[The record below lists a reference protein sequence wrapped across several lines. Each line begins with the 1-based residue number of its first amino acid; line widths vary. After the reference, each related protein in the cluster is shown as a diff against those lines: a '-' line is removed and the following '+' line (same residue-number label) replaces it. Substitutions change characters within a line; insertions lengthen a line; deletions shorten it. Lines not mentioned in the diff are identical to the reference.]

1 MIHIITAV
9 HSRRSHNKVGI
20 YILIMQALPSK
31 VTLLFLTLRLLE
43 SPISSTGT
51 MLVTIKR
58 WLGIFQLGNKQILT
72 EFLLARSE
80 CSGGLWKNR
89 QCHALSCYQT
99 NTIPNTE
106 SRSRSQWWGWW
117 YPEEQVLYLCQQKI
131 FIFLRLV
138 SQLMT
143 AFVYYL
149 VLFNIKYSKA
159 CWYLPNSLRQH
170 LKYAIGVCSWRFS
183 VFHLFKKNIS
193 HRLIF
198 APESCPHLFNFRQ
211 IFSKS

>member
-51 MLVTIKR
+51 MLVTIKC
-58 WLGIFQLGNKQILT
+58 WLGIFQLRNKQILT

-106 SRSRSQWWGWW
+106 SRSRSRSQWWGWW
-117 YPEEQVLYLCQQKI
+117 FPEEQVLYLCQQNGQFSMAIAKCQKQQHYGRSSL
-131 FIFLRLV
+131 FGPLFPQCFLT
-138 SQLMT
+138 S
-143 AFVYYL
+143 FVGHDFMYVYRC
-149 VLFNIKYSKA
+149 VRTSKEF
-159 CWYLPNSLRQH
+159 P
-170 LKYAIGVCSWRFS
+170 
-183 VFHLFKKNIS
+183 
-193 HRLIF
+193 
-198 APESCPHLFNFRQ
+198 
-211 IFSKS
+211 

>member
-51 MLVTIKR
+51 ILVTIKR

-80 CSGGLWKNR
+80 CSGGLFEKPAMSCLKLLPDKHDPEYR
-89 QCHALSCYQT
+89 IPIPIPIPMMRLMIPRGASVVSMPAKRPIFHGHSQVPKATTLREILIVGPLFPQC
-99 NTIPNTE
+99 
-106 SRSRSQWWGWW
+106 
-117 YPEEQVLYLCQQKI
+117 
-131 FIFLRLV
+131 FLT
-138 SQLMT
+138 S
-143 AFVYYL
+143 FVGHDFMYVYRC
-149 VLFNIKYSKA
+149 VRTSKEF
-159 CWYLPNSLRQH
+159 P
-170 LKYAIGVCSWRFS
+170 
-183 VFHLFKKNIS
+183 
-193 HRLIF
+193 
-198 APESCPHLFNFRQ
+198 
-211 IFSKS
+211 